1 MPTSVA
7 GSKPS
12 TSNTHPQPAKRPL
25 RQAGFTL
32 VELLVVLLIV
42 ALASGGV
49 TLALRDSQA
58 QQLEREAQ
66 RLVAW
71 LEAGRAQAR
80 ASASAIHWR
89 SRADGFEFVGA
100 GLRPN
105 QRYTLLRPQTWLQ
118 PGVQA
123 RIVAPPQAQTLQLG
137 PEAILPAQTL
147 ELRLGEHS
155 LRIGSSGLAP
165 FAVLDPTVP
174 APAGTRQP

>member
-105 QRYTLLRPQTWLQ
+105 HPDAVLRPQKWLQ
-118 PGVQA
+118 PGVQVQ
-123 RIVAPPQAQTLQLG
+123 IMAPTQAQTLQLG
-137 PEAILPAQTL
+137 PEAVLPAQTL

-155 LRIGSSGLAP
+155 VRIGSPGLAP
-165 FAVLDPTVP
+165 FAVLDPSVP
-174 APAGTRQP
+174 APPGTRQP

>member
-7 GSKPS
+7 GSKHGPN
-12 TSNTHPQPAKRPL
+12 NTQPPPAQRPL

-32 VELLVVLLIV
+32 IELLVVLLIV

-49 TLALRDSQA
+49 ALALRDSQA

-80 ASASAIHWR
+80 ASASAVHWR
-89 SRADGFEFVGA
+89 SRPDGFEFVGA

-105 QRYTLLRPQTWLQ
+105 HPETLLRPQTWLQ

-123 RIVAPPQAQTLQLG
+123 QIVTPPQAQTLQLG
-137 PEAILPAQTL
+137 PEAILPTQTL
-147 ELRLGEHS
+147 ELRLGAHS

-165 FAVLDPTVP
+165 FAVLDPSVT
-174 APAGTRQP
+174 APPGMRLP